1 MDGAPTWDMLVSLS
15 PWAAAAAVAWSPL
28 GRGLAAWLQ
37 GRGGSGN
44 HDRLAAA
51 MERLAEAQEQQTKLL
66 HRMDERLIRIED
78 RVPRGAGP
86 GAEM

>member
-1 MDGAPTWDMLVSLS
+1 MVAP
-15 PWAAAAAVAWSPL
+15 

-37 GRGGSGN
+37 GRGGTGAAN